1 MRSVILCAHV
11 ATPYPRSIFLH
22 SMHRGDKTYQKLLL
36 KWMEQD
42 DRGASTPTLPTRE
55 YQRPSA
61 LKTKIDGVQM
71 MINSFFR
78 NKCMEKINKL
88 LSHCSEPKE
97 RRNVCTVIYQSLCHS
112 ESSDRDPML
121 SGTYQRQSK

>member
-1 MRSVILCAHV
+1 
-11 ATPYPRSIFLH
+11 
-22 SMHRGDKTYQKLLL
+22 
-36 KWMEQD
+36 
-42 DRGASTPTLPTRE
+42 
-55 YQRPSA
+55 
-61 LKTKIDGVQM
+61 
-71 MINSFFR
+71 
-78 NKCMEKINKL
+78 MEKINKL